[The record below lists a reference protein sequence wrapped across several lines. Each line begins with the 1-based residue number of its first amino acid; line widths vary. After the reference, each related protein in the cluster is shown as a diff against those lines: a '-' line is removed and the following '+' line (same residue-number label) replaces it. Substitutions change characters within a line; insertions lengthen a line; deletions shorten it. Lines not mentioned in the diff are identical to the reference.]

1 MLLVNL
7 LLCVIMLSVTYTCI
21 HTSIMKSLEIMIGTG
36 GTAPSTCETLSFV
49 ETSVPNIR
57 CTSSAVNVEPSP
69 LSPVYRSTHWFI
81 MAQPDSMNVVH
92 HDK

>member
-1 MLLVNL
+1 MLVNL
-7 LLCVIMLSVTYTCI
+7 LLCMIMLSVTYTCI

-49 ETSVPNIR
+49 ETSVPDIR

-69 LSPVYRSTHWFI
+69 LSPVYS
-81 MAQPDSMNVVH
+81 SNGNSLVH
-92 HDK
+92 NGTTRPNECSVP